1 MCIRMRTSQEVENV
15 LHGEGFLQ
23 RGKAKYD
30 NQQKQDIGFYVTLQ
44 ENKEIIKSLQAQTEN
59 KEMAQLKSAT
69 NEMTP
74 SMRQFVQ
81 LEFCKDY
88 RHRVTPPLFHYVDT
102 SMTTGFNPSASSQ
115 VQDVRY
121 DGGDGYEAHN
131 VVGGVSAQH
140 SEGFAR
146 KRRFSPLVLILS
158 QSPNVKVGIVANLEL
173 MLRYFLQRTVLMK
186 VDILSKDLFCGGPK

>member
-1 MCIRMRTSQEVENV
+1 MSRVRRIRDKSVLTVYYYRRTLELKIFKMCIRMRTSQVVENV

-44 ENKEIIKSLQAQTEN
+44 ENKEMIKSLQAQTEN

-74 SMRQFVQ
+74 SMRQFMQ

-88 RHRVTPPLFHYVDT
+88 RHRVTPPLFYYVDT
-102 SMTTGFNPSASSQ
+102 SMTTGFNPSALSQ

-158 QSPNVKVGIVANLEL
+158 
-173 MLRYFLQRTVLMK
+173 
-186 VDILSKDLFCGGPK
+186 

>member
-1 MCIRMRTSQEVENV
+1 M
-15 LHGEGFLQ
+15 
-23 RGKAKYD
+23 
-30 NQQKQDIGFYVTLQ
+30 
-44 ENKEIIKSLQAQTEN
+44 QAQTEN

-69 NEMTP
+69 NEITP
-74 SMRQFVQ
+74 SMRQYMQ

-88 RHRVTPPLFHYVDT
+88 RHRVTPPLFYYVDT
-102 SMTTGFNPSASSQ
+102 GMTTGFNPSALSQ

-131 VVGGVSAQH
+131 VVDGVSAQH

-158 QSPNVKVGIVANLEL
+158 
-173 MLRYFLQRTVLMK
+173 
-186 VDILSKDLFCGGPK
+186 